1 MRWILDANALIYL
14 IKAHLADIFIE
25 LANNNVV
32 IDSSVYKEAVDDGIV
47 QNHVDALD
55 LKKFLER
62 KQVPSIPVDIS
73 NDLGRFKDAG
83 ETSCYILA
91 KQDGVCVTS
100 DTRALKKYKN
110 EGVPCMQPDI
120 FFLTQFL
127 EKKIDKK
134 RLEDVLDALIH
145 VRATTAERK
154 LEILS
159 TIKQP

>member
-1 MRWILDANALIYL
+1 MRWVLDANVLIYL
-14 IKAHLADIFIE
+14 VKANLADLFIE
-25 LANNNVV
+25 LANKNVV
-32 IDSSVYKEAVDDGIV
+32 IDSSVYKEAVDEGIA
-47 QNHVDALD
+47 QNHADALD
-55 LKKFLER
+55 LKKFLE
-62 KQVPSIPVDIS
+62 KNQVPSIPVDIS
-73 NDLGRFKDAG
+73 SDIGRFKDAG

-127 EKKIDKK
+127 DKRIDEK
-134 RLEDVLDALIH
+134 RLKDVLDALLH
-145 VRATTAERK
+145 VYATTAERK

-159 TIKQP
+159 TINQS